1 MLRRSHY
8 PVATVQPFLSGFELG
23 YLELNATLAHV
34 IASTGEWGHSLLI
47 TFQADEH
54 AHHSTRD
61 MVLKVHL
68 SFLLPATNLDRIF
81 FGLAE

>member
-1 MLRRSHY
+1 MAAASLY
-8 PVATVQPFLSGFELG
+8 AVTTVLFLPGFKPG
-23 YLELNATLAHV
+23 YLELNATLTHV
-34 IASTGEWGHSLLI
+34 IASTGDTAFLLI

-68 SFLLPATNLDRIF
+68 SFLLPVTNLDRIF